1 MGFKYRKAIAI
12 GKLSWP
18 MTMCRPDLS
27 QAVVKCAQGTAAPSE
42 THYLVVRSIFCFV
55 AATMA
60 DGIVFWR
67 TQPRL
72 ELPDDPL
79 PNIHSSIQDLRI
91 QGRPSEDPLLAHG
104 YMAHPGQIVHL
115 LVDPPVV

>member
-1 MGFKYRKAIAI
+1 
-12 GKLSWP
+12 
-18 MTMCRPDLS
+18 MTTCRPDLS

-42 THYLVVRSIFCFV
+42 THYLAVRSIFCYV

-72 ELPDDPL
+72 ELPTYTVPYKIYEYKDDPVRT
-79 PNIHSSIQDLRI
+79 HCW
-91 QGRPSEDPLLAHG
+91 H
-104 YMAHPGQIVHL
+104 MVTWTHPGQIVHL